1 MKLSLSKPW
10 RDLLLGLALLAL
22 FYLLL
27 RLLTSC
33 ATKPAKPP
41 PKPLAPRATLA
52 APLPIMP
59 GRAKFDAL
67 TTPIPPNK
75 LAMSLPAPYM
85 GTVTLIWEPS
95 PDATVAGYFLY
106 VGLSSGVY
114 SNKMDAGFQ
123 TNCTVAGLI
132 SSNTYYFVATA
143 YTTNAQLESPFSN
156 EASYTVPPIYAP
168 NAVALSVQG
177 SDNPLGPWV
186 DLGAAWVLPKS
197 AVKQYY
203 RILIEQT
210 DLPPLTN
217 GTWPL
222 KVTII
227 QTK

>member
-1 MKLSLSKPW
+1 MKLSLSKAW
-10 RDLLLGLALLAL
+10 QDLILGLMLMAL

-27 RLLTSC
+27 LLLTSC
-33 ATKPAKPP
+33 ASNPPRVLPAPGP
-41 PKPLAPRATLA
+41 APALPVTA
-52 APLPIMP
+52 AKAMLDPFGPNPIAP
-59 GRAKFDAL
+59 GR
-67 TTPIPPNK
+67 
-75 LAMSLPAPYM
+75 LAISHPAPYM
-85 GTVTLIWEPS
+85 GTVTLVWDPS

-106 VGLSSGVY
+106 VGLTSGVY

-143 YTTNAQLESPFSN
+143 YTENAQLESPFSN
-156 EASYTVPPIYAP
+156 EASYTVPAIYSP

-186 DLGAAWVLPKS
+186 DLPAAWVLPKS

-203 RILIEQT
+203 RLLIEQT

-217 GTWPL
+217 AVWPL
-222 KVTII
+222 RVTII